1 MKNKKIVFYTI
12 YKESNNDL
20 QAINQF
26 DTLQEIAD
34 FLQVKKSVLKVMISK
49 GQSIKNQYK
58 IIKDYILTNELESI

>member
-1 MKNKKIVFYTI
+1 MKNNKIVFYTI